1 MKNSSYAFFLL
12 LLILNSCNK
21 EIVNKK
27 VESTNKTTIKY
38 AKGFDIVE
46 KNGNKKLIIKSA
58 YKGFNEIYEYTVY
71 KKSLSKKNK
80 EDIIE
85 VSFDW
90 MIKDEEIAV
99 KVYSMNSFYYLG
111 IEYVW
116 IYPDLSEILGREYA
130 N

>member
-1 MKNSSYAFFLL
+1 
-12 LLILNSCNK
+12 
-21 EIVNKK
+21 
-27 VESTNKTTIKY
+27 
-38 AKGFDIVE
+38 
-46 KNGNKKLIIKSA
+46 
-58 YKGFNEIYEYTVY
+58 
-71 KKSLSKKNK
+71 
-80 EDIIE
+80 
-85 VSFDW
+85 